1 MIDGPVALDHPD
13 LEISGVRVLP
23 GSVGSANKTS
33 DSAARRHGTFVAG
46 LLHAKRASAAPGI
59 CPGCT
64 LLVRSIYAEARSEA
78 PFSGPPTAS
87 SADVATAILEAI
99 DAGARIVNLSLAP
112 AALDPGGDH
121 AIAQALDAAAWRGV
135 LVVAASGNQGLL
147 GSSAITR
154 HPWVIPVA
162 ACDAQGRLLGSSNL
176 GASLGRR
183 GLAAPGA
190 NIESLAANGG
200 TASFSGTSA
209 ATPFVAGALALLWSV
224 FPTATAA
231 GLRTAIL
238 GDSPRRSVVPPSL
251 DASAAF
257 RALALAHRFVTI
269 QNEQAVGEETAHVGA
284 G

>member
-1 MIDGPVALDHPD
+1 
-13 LEISGVRVLP
+13 
-23 GSVGSANKTS
+23 
-33 DSAARRHGTFVAG
+33 
-46 LLHAKRASAAPGI
+46 
-59 CPGCT
+59 
-64 LLVRSIYAEARSEA
+64 
-78 PFSGPPTAS
+78 
-87 SADVATAILEAI
+87 
-99 DAGARIVNLSLAP
+99 
-112 AALDPGGDH
+112 
-121 AIAQALDAAAWRGV
+121 
-135 LVVAASGNQGLL
+135 
-147 GSSAITR
+147 
-154 HPWVIPVA
+154 VIPVA

-190 NIESLAANGG
+190 DIESLAASGG

-238 GDSPRRSVVPPSL
+238 GDSPRRSVVPPLL

-257 RALALAHRFVTI
+257 RALAVAHRLVTI
-269 QNEQAVGEETAHVGA
+269 QNEQALGEEAEHVGA